1 MKPRRVLVVED
12 GHEYSEAFT
21 NLASAPLGEVVFER
35 AGSLAEARSAID
47 ARRPDAVFIDVV
59 FDRAPE
65 AALAGDIDGLIAR
78 FGGDR
83 GRALRHL
90 AESQGF
96 YVLDA
101 LAPLVAGLP
110 VVLAYDFS
118 AEPRRLEA
126 LRERVP
132 LLSGLPDGISI
143 ARALDALLPGVPAAT
158 PPPSSTRSQGLG

>member
-1 MKPRRVLVVED
+1 VTPRRVLVVED

-21 NLASAPLGEVVFER
+21 RLASAPLHGVVFER
-35 AGSLAEARSAID
+35 AGSLAEARAAI
-47 ARRPDAVFIDVV
+47 ASRPPDALFIDVV
-59 FDRAPE
+59 FDRVPE
-65 AALAGDIDGLIAR
+65 SALTGDVENLIAR

-90 AESQGF
+90 VENQGF

-101 LAPLVAGLP
+101 LAPLITGLP

-126 LRERVP
+126 LCERVP

-143 ARALDALLPGVPAAT
+143 AQALEALLPGE
-158 PPPSSTRSQGLG
+158 GLG